1 MFTNDKRYLQI
12 NITRDELDLDKT
24 LDCGQ
29 VFRWHKNDY
38 DEWVGLIGETLCIL
52 KQYDT
57 HISTNLSDKD
67 KDLVINY
74 FNLDMCYTDVVASLD
89 LDDFAKTAY
98 EYSRGIHI
106 LRQPYFETMVTFL
119 MSSCNTMKNIRNIVN
134 KLSTAY
140 GKKLTCIY
148 NGREYVEFAFPNL
161 ETLSKLSIEDFR
173 HSKAGFRANYL
184 YYLCQSLLDDPK
196 LLEILE
202 SQVNG
207 GVSELKTSGKILKQ
221 FVGIGD
227 KVMNCILLFAGHNL
241 TSFPIDTHIRQ
252 IIDTYYNKSIDLTRY
267 KEYSGLIQQ
276 YMFYYKAFN

>member
-1 MFTNDKRYLQI
+1 MFTNDKGYLQI

-29 VFRWHKNDY
+29 AFRWYKNDY
-38 DEWVGLIGETLCIL
+38 DEWVGLIGENLCIL

-57 HISTNLSDKD
+57 YISTNLSDKD
-67 KDLVINY
+67 KDLLVNY
-74 FNLDMCYTDVVASLD
+74 FNLDMCYTDVIASLD
-89 LDDFAKTAY
+89 LDEFAKTAY
-98 EYSRGIHI
+98 EFSRGIHI

-140 GKKLTCIY
+140 GKKLTCTY
-148 NGREYVEFAFPNL
+148 NGREYVEFAFPSL
-161 ETLSKLSIEDFR
+161 ETLSKLSIEDFQR
-173 HSKAGFRANYL
+173 IKAGFRASYL
-184 YYLCQSLLDDPK
+184 YCLCQSLVDDPK
-196 LLEILE
+196 LLRILE

-241 TSFPIDTHIRQ
+241 TAFPIDTHIRQ
-252 IIDTYYNKSIDLTRY
+252 IIDTYYNKSIDLSRY
-267 KEYSGLIQQ
+267 KEYGGLIQQ